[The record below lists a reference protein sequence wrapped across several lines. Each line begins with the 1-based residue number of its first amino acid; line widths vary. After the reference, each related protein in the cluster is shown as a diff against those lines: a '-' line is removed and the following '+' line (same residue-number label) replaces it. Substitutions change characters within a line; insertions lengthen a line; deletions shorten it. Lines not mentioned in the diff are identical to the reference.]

1 MAPARVT
8 VPELQRRKADGER
21 ITMVTAYDY
30 PFARIADEAGIDV
43 VLVGDS
49 VGVVVQGHS
58 TTLPVTMDQMI
69 YHTEMV
75 TRGARRALVIGDMPF
90 MSFQV
95 SDEEA
100 VRNAGRFIQEGRAAA
115 VKLESPPSMMS
126 RVAAIA
132 AADIPVMAHL
142 GLSPQSIHKMG
153 GYKVQGRTPPAAQR
167 LLDDAKRAED
177 AGAFAVLIEGV
188 PPPVAKRI
196 TKALAIPT
204 IGIGAGPGCD
214 GQVLVLHDLLGLF
227 VEFSPKFVKRYANLR
242 ETAIKALTAYRNE
255 VMTGRFP
262 SEKESY

>member
-8 VPELQRRKADGER
+8 VPELQRRKTDGER

-30 PFARIADEAGIDV
+30 PFARIVDEAGIDV

-75 TRGARRALVIGDMPF
+75 TRGVRRALVIGDMPF

-142 GLSPQSIHKMG
+142 GLAPQSIHKMG

-196 TKALAIPT
+196 TKALSIPT

-227 VEFSPKFVKRYANLR
+227 VEFSPKFVKRYANMR

-262 SEKESY
+262 SAKESY